1 MRSRLVLIGKCLYV
15 GMTLTLFFNIFM
27 SSELPWKEKYL
38 AFGVPANS
46 WPGGDSR
53 NIQMAAYCESL
64 GLKENQAE
72 CIKSGGPVKNLY
84 PEANIP
90 LLNYPSLVVDTFA
103 IFSNYSEAFFMRFW
117 QLNVLMLIA
126 TIFALSWLYDLKIL
140 PFLIFNPIVLL
151 AVERGNTDAMV
162 FSLIFIPLL
171 LFRKS
176 VFFRIFFLG
185 LATAFKIFPVFAY
198 IALTLFHRRK
208 NLLSAMLGVGLSAPL
223 VVFTMLQLPKII
235 AGTPKGFSYAY
246 GFLSLLYV
254 PVAKLP
260 TSAANIYPWVAYL
273 GLAIFAIFSVWA
285 LICMSKIWSSKAD
298 LNQFISQFSQTDLI
312 LLVVSLSIFLSTFWF
327 FVSFAYRLVFLIP
340 IFLVMKKSQFFPVI
354 FLRFLILF
362 VLWIPVIPFGWVL
375 VNLLCYPLALG
386 LSFFAMRLVVLHG
399 NSHVYPF
406 DATLS
411 DGCIKSL
418 S

>member
-1 MRSRLVLIGKCLYV
+1 MRCRFVLIAKCLYMV
-15 GMTLTLFFNIFM
+15 ITLVLFSNIFT

-53 NIQMAAYCESL
+53 NIQMAAYCETL
-64 GLKENQAE
+64 GFKEDQAE
-72 CIKSGGPVKNLY
+72 CIKSGEPVKNLY
-84 PEANIP
+84 PEATIP
-90 LLNYPSLVVDTFA
+90 VLNYPSLVVDAFA

-117 QLNVLMLIA
+117 KLNALMLIV
-126 TIFALSWLYDLKIL
+126 TIFALTWFYDFKAL
-140 PFLIFNPIVLL
+140 PFLVFNPIVLL

-162 FSLIFIPLL
+162 FSLIFMPLL

-176 VFFRIFFLG
+176 VFFRIFSLG
-185 LATAFKIFPVFAY
+185 IATAFKIFPIFAY
-198 IALTLFHRRK
+198 LALMLFHRRK

-223 VVFTMLQLPKII
+223 VIFTMLQLPAII

-254 PVAKLP
+254 PTAKLP
-260 TSAANIYPWVAYL
+260 TSVAIIYPWIAYL
-273 GLAIFAIFSVWA
+273 GLAIFAIFSVWT
-285 LICMSKIWSSKAD
+285 LIWMSKIWSNKAD
-298 LNQFISQFSQTDLI
+298 LNQFISQLSQTDLI

-340 IFLVMKKSQFFPVI
+340 VFLVMKKSQFFPVI
-354 FLRFLILF
+354 FLRSLILF

-386 LSFFAMRLVVLHG
+386 LSFLAIQLLLAPDHYGMFSFRNANR
-399 NSHVYPF
+399 
-406 DATLS
+406 
-411 DGCIKSL
+411 
-418 S
+418 